1 MGKKLR
7 NKILLPVAVVLI
19 VTVAI
24 ISTLN
29 YIIAKNTVMDMVN
42 TEMDTNINNMQAAKD
57 ISANI
62 TQLVLRRPLKT
73 SEQIPQKDVI
83 MEQGDTD
90 EKSDDDVWSRC
101 AA

>member
-1 MGKKLR
+1 MDS
-7 NKILLPVAVVLI
+7 LLGCPQEIPRLFH
-19 VTVAI
+19 
-24 ISTLN
+24 
-29 YIIAKNTVMDMVN
+29 KF
-42 TEMDTNINNMQAAKD
+42 D
-57 ISANI
+57 I
-62 TQLVLRRPLKT
+62 RRPLKT